1 MFVMFALKRRLTRI
15 LADVIF
21 LLRLITNHK
30 WLKDSLG
37 YIIL

>member
-1 MFVMFALKRRLTRI
+1 MMQEIGVDSFYNNKWAAFGSEIV
-15 LADVIF
+15 
-21 LLRLITNHK
+21 NHK